1 MFLQKT
7 YITED
12 NHCNYRSGLM
22 FELTVHLLFALG
34 NKVYLVIRLSV
45 VKIFLITRSDTLILE
60 IDGKAE

>member
-1 MFLQKT
+1 
-7 YITED
+7 
-12 NHCNYRSGLM
+12 M

-45 VKIFLITRSDTLILE
+45 VKIFLVTRSDTLILE